1 MSVDV
6 RGLKITIGGK
16 PIVSDADMTIADGER
31 VGLIGSSG
39 SGKSMIAKAMLGLLP
54 LTAVANGSIDMGGT
68 EIIGASERALAD
80 LRGRYVG
87 AVFQNPAASLNPVMT
102 VAQQIALP
110 LRLHYDLTKAE
121 RADRVNALLSKVGLD
136 LDMAGKYPHELSGG
150 QQQRVGIATAL
161 ITSPRLIIADEPT
174 TALDSITQRQIVDLL
189 TSLVDDAGAS
199 MLFITHD
206 FSVLARATT
215 RCYVLDAGRI
225 VESGPTA
232 DLLAAPTTPQAQR
245 LVAAA
250 QTLTLHTPRRIRMSN
265 SSVPLLSARSITKSF
280 GPRTARHQVLF
291 DVSADVHAGECL
303 AVIGGSGSGK
313 STLTRIML
321 GLESA
326 DSGSVEYEGQSIVGG
341 RKSPGFAA
349 LRRESG
355 LVFQDPFSSLDP
367 RWQVAKSVAEPLSLQ
382 RRDLNNT
389 DIDER
394 VAAALTMAGLEPADF
409 LNRYPID
416 LSGGQAQRVVIARA
430 IINEPKVILADEPMS
445 AINVAARIQILDTF
459 AAIRAARPSTAIIM
473 VSHDL
478 GVVQHIADRI
488 LVLHDGRLEETGP
501 TAEVLGNP
509 QSDYTRQLIEAA
521 SL

>member
-1 MSVDV
+1 
-6 RGLKITIGGK
+6 
-16 PIVSDADMTIADGER
+16 
-31 VGLIGSSG
+31 
-39 SGKSMIAKAMLGLLP
+39 
-54 LTAVANGSIDMGGT
+54 
-68 EIIGASERALAD
+68 
-80 LRGRYVG
+80 
-87 AVFQNPAASLNPVMT
+87 
-102 VAQQIALP
+102 
-110 LRLHYDLTKAE
+110 
-121 RADRVNALLSKVGLD
+121 
-136 LDMAGKYPHELSGG
+136 
-150 QQQRVGIATAL
+150 
-161 ITSPRLIIADEPT
+161 
-174 TALDSITQRQIVDLL
+174 
-189 TSLVDDAGAS
+189 
-199 MLFITHD
+199 
-206 FSVLARATT
+206 
-215 RCYVLDAGRI
+215 
-225 VESGPTA
+225 
-232 DLLAAPTTPQAQR
+232 
-245 LVAAA
+245 
-250 QTLTLHTPRRIRMSN
+250 MSN
-265 SSVPLLSARSITKSF
+265 SSVPLLSAHSITKSF

-326 DSGSVEYEGQSIVGG
+326 DSG

-367 RWQVAKSVAEPLSLQ
+367 RWRVAKSVAEPLSLQ

-445 AINVAARIQILDTF
+445 AIDVAARIQILDTF

-488 LVLHDGRLEETGP
+488 LVLHDGRLEETGS

>member
-1 MSVDV
+1 
-6 RGLKITIGGK
+6 
-16 PIVSDADMTIADGER
+16 MT
-31 VGLIGSSG
+31 
-39 SGKSMIAKAMLGLLP
+39 
-54 LTAVANGSIDMGGT
+54 
-68 EIIGASERALAD
+68 
-80 LRGRYVG
+80 
-87 AVFQNPAASLNPVMT
+87 
-102 VAQQIALP
+102 
-110 LRLHYDLTKAE
+110 
-121 RADRVNALLSKVGLD
+121 
-136 LDMAGKYPHELSGG
+136 
-150 QQQRVGIATAL
+150 
-161 ITSPRLIIADEPT
+161 
-174 TALDSITQRQIVDLL
+174 
-189 TSLVDDAGAS
+189 
-199 MLFITHD
+199 
-206 FSVLARATT
+206 
-215 RCYVLDAGRI
+215 
-225 VESGPTA
+225 
-232 DLLAAPTTPQAQR
+232 
-245 LVAAA
+245 
-250 QTLTLHTPRRIRMSN
+250 N

-445 AINVAARIQILDTF
+445 AIDVAARM
-459 AAIRAARPSTAIIM
+459 AAK
-473 VSHDL
+473 VS
-478 GVVQHIADRI
+478 RI
-488 LVLHDGRLEETGP
+488 
-501 TAEVLGNP
+501 
-509 QSDYTRQLIEAA
+509 
-521 SL
+521 

>member
-1 MSVDV
+1 
-6 RGLKITIGGK
+6 
-16 PIVSDADMTIADGER
+16 
-31 VGLIGSSG
+31 
-39 SGKSMIAKAMLGLLP
+39 
-54 LTAVANGSIDMGGT
+54 
-68 EIIGASERALAD
+68 
-80 LRGRYVG
+80 
-87 AVFQNPAASLNPVMT
+87 
-102 VAQQIALP
+102 
-110 LRLHYDLTKAE
+110 
-121 RADRVNALLSKVGLD
+121 
-136 LDMAGKYPHELSGG
+136 
-150 QQQRVGIATAL
+150 
-161 ITSPRLIIADEPT
+161 
-174 TALDSITQRQIVDLL
+174 
-189 TSLVDDAGAS
+189 
-199 MLFITHD
+199 
-206 FSVLARATT
+206 
-215 RCYVLDAGRI
+215 
-225 VESGPTA
+225 
-232 DLLAAPTTPQAQR
+232 
-245 LVAAA
+245 
-250 QTLTLHTPRRIRMSN
+250 MSN
-265 SSVPLLSARSITKSF
+265 SSVPLLSAHSITKSF

-326 DSGSVEYEGQSIVGG
+326 DSGSVEYESQSIVGG

-367 RWQVAKSVAEPLSLQ
+367 RWRVAKSVAEPLSLQ

-445 AINVAARIQILDTF
+445 AIDVAARIQILDTFAAMRLSRISGKRTNTF

-488 LVLHDGRLEETGP
+488 LVLHDGRLEETGS

>member
-1 MSVDV
+1 
-6 RGLKITIGGK
+6 
-16 PIVSDADMTIADGER
+16 
-31 VGLIGSSG
+31 
-39 SGKSMIAKAMLGLLP
+39 
-54 LTAVANGSIDMGGT
+54 
-68 EIIGASERALAD
+68 
-80 LRGRYVG
+80 
-87 AVFQNPAASLNPVMT
+87 
-102 VAQQIALP
+102 
-110 LRLHYDLTKAE
+110 
-121 RADRVNALLSKVGLD
+121 
-136 LDMAGKYPHELSGG
+136 
-150 QQQRVGIATAL
+150 
-161 ITSPRLIIADEPT
+161 
-174 TALDSITQRQIVDLL
+174 
-189 TSLVDDAGAS
+189 
-199 MLFITHD
+199 
-206 FSVLARATT
+206 
-215 RCYVLDAGRI
+215 
-225 VESGPTA
+225 
-232 DLLAAPTTPQAQR
+232 
-245 LVAAA
+245 
-250 QTLTLHTPRRIRMSN
+250 MSN
-265 SSVPLLSARSITKSF
+265 SSVPLLSAHSITKSF

-326 DSGSVEYEGQSIVGG
+326 DSGSVEYERQSIVGG

-349 LRRESG
+349 LRHESG

-367 RWQVAKSVAEPLSLQ
+367 RWRVAKSVAEPLSLQ

-394 VAAALTMAGLEPADF
+394 VTAALTMAGLEPADF

-445 AINVAARIQILDTF
+445 AIDVAARIQILDTF

>member
-1 MSVDV
+1 
-6 RGLKITIGGK
+6 
-16 PIVSDADMTIADGER
+16 
-31 VGLIGSSG
+31 
-39 SGKSMIAKAMLGLLP
+39 
-54 LTAVANGSIDMGGT
+54 
-68 EIIGASERALAD
+68 
-80 LRGRYVG
+80 
-87 AVFQNPAASLNPVMT
+87 
-102 VAQQIALP
+102 
-110 LRLHYDLTKAE
+110 
-121 RADRVNALLSKVGLD
+121 
-136 LDMAGKYPHELSGG
+136 
-150 QQQRVGIATAL
+150 
-161 ITSPRLIIADEPT
+161 
-174 TALDSITQRQIVDLL
+174 
-189 TSLVDDAGAS
+189 
-199 MLFITHD
+199 
-206 FSVLARATT
+206 
-215 RCYVLDAGRI
+215 
-225 VESGPTA
+225 
-232 DLLAAPTTPQAQR
+232 
-245 LVAAA
+245 
-250 QTLTLHTPRRIRMSN
+250 MSN
-265 SSVPLLSARSITKSF
+265 SSVPLLSAHSITKSI

-326 DSGSVEYEGQSIVGG
+326 DSGSVEYESQSIVGG

-367 RWQVAKSVAEPLSLQ
+367 RWRVAKSVAEPLSLQ

-430 IINEPKVILADEPMS
+430 ILADEPMS
-445 AINVAARIQILDTF
+445 AIDVAARIQILDTF

-488 LVLHDGRLEETGP
+488 LVLHDGRLEETGS

>member
-1 MSVDV
+1 
-6 RGLKITIGGK
+6 
-16 PIVSDADMTIADGER
+16 
-31 VGLIGSSG
+31 
-39 SGKSMIAKAMLGLLP
+39 
-54 LTAVANGSIDMGGT
+54 
-68 EIIGASERALAD
+68 
-80 LRGRYVG
+80 
-87 AVFQNPAASLNPVMT
+87 
-102 VAQQIALP
+102 
-110 LRLHYDLTKAE
+110 
-121 RADRVNALLSKVGLD
+121 
-136 LDMAGKYPHELSGG
+136 
-150 QQQRVGIATAL
+150 
-161 ITSPRLIIADEPT
+161 
-174 TALDSITQRQIVDLL
+174 
-189 TSLVDDAGAS
+189 
-199 MLFITHD
+199 
-206 FSVLARATT
+206 
-215 RCYVLDAGRI
+215 
-225 VESGPTA
+225 
-232 DLLAAPTTPQAQR
+232 
-245 LVAAA
+245 
-250 QTLTLHTPRRIRMSN
+250 MSN
-265 SSVPLLSARSITKSF
+265 SSVPLLSAHSITKSF

-303 AVIGGSGSGK
+303 AVIGGSVFGK

-326 DSGSVEYEGQSIVGG
+326 DSGSVEYESQSIVGG

-367 RWQVAKSVAEPLSLQ
+367 RWRVAKSVAEPLSLQ

-445 AINVAARIQILDTF
+445 AIDVAARIQILDTF
-459 AAIRAARPSTAIIM
+459 AAIRAALALSTAIIM

-488 LVLHDGRLEETGP
+488 LVLHDGRVEETGP
-501 TAEVLGNP
+501 TAEVLWQPPIRLHPSAHRG
-509 QSDYTRQLIEAA
+509 
-521 SL
+521 SLVIDLFGSLLRGAGRRRHALVAGCAMV

>member
-54 LTAVANGSIDMGGT
+54 LTAVTNGSIDMGST

-110 LRLHYDLTKAE
+110 LRLHYDLTKVE

-150 QQQRVGIATAL
+150 QQQRV
-161 ITSPRLIIADEPT
+161 
-174 TALDSITQRQIVDLL
+174 
-189 TSLVDDAGAS
+189 
-199 MLFITHD
+199 
-206 FSVLARATT
+206 
-215 RCYVLDAGRI
+215 
-225 VESGPTA
+225 
-232 DLLAAPTTPQAQR
+232 
-245 LVAAA
+245 
-250 QTLTLHTPRRIRMSN
+250 
-265 SSVPLLSARSITKSF
+265 
-280 GPRTARHQVLF
+280 
-291 DVSADVHAGECL
+291 
-303 AVIGGSGSGK
+303 
-313 STLTRIML
+313 
-321 GLESA
+321 
-326 DSGSVEYEGQSIVGG
+326 
-341 RKSPGFAA
+341 
-349 LRRESG
+349 
-355 LVFQDPFSSLDP
+355 
-367 RWQVAKSVAEPLSLQ
+367 
-382 RRDLNNT
+382 
-389 DIDER
+389 
-394 VAAALTMAGLEPADF
+394 
-409 LNRYPID
+409 
-416 LSGGQAQRVVIARA
+416 VIARA

-445 AINVAARIQILDTF
+445 AIDVAARIQILDTF

-488 LVLHDGRLEETGP
+488 LVLHDGRLEETGS

>member
-1 MSVDV
+1 
-6 RGLKITIGGK
+6 
-16 PIVSDADMTIADGER
+16 
-31 VGLIGSSG
+31 
-39 SGKSMIAKAMLGLLP
+39 
-54 LTAVANGSIDMGGT
+54 
-68 EIIGASERALAD
+68 
-80 LRGRYVG
+80 
-87 AVFQNPAASLNPVMT
+87 
-102 VAQQIALP
+102 
-110 LRLHYDLTKAE
+110 
-121 RADRVNALLSKVGLD
+121 
-136 LDMAGKYPHELSGG
+136 
-150 QQQRVGIATAL
+150 
-161 ITSPRLIIADEPT
+161 
-174 TALDSITQRQIVDLL
+174 
-189 TSLVDDAGAS
+189 
-199 MLFITHD
+199 
-206 FSVLARATT
+206 
-215 RCYVLDAGRI
+215 
-225 VESGPTA
+225 
-232 DLLAAPTTPQAQR
+232 
-245 LVAAA
+245 
-250 QTLTLHTPRRIRMSN
+250 MSN
-265 SSVPLLSARSITKSF
+265 SSVPLLSAHSITKSF

-326 DSGSVEYEGQSIVGG
+326 DSGSVEYESQSIVGG

-367 RWQVAKSVAEPLSLQ
+367 RWRVAKSVAEPLSLQ

-445 AINVAARIQILDTF
+445 AIDVAARIQILDTF

-488 LVLHDGRLEETGP
+488 LVLHDGRLEETGS

-521 SL
+521 SYRPFLAPSLRGAVERSEAEGSYGCRRIPLSPLRGQLPSGRGAEAAGDTRLSRVVLWCETCRLSHVVVANRRPWASGQ

>member
-54 LTAVANGSIDMGGT
+54 LTAVTNGSIDMGST

-110 LRLHYDLTKAE
+110 LRLHYDLTKVE

-161 ITSPRLIIADEPT
+161 ITSPRFIIADEPT

-206 FSVLARATT
+206 FSVPPPAATCWT
-215 RCYVLDAGRI
+215 PAASSNPDPP
-225 VESGPTA
+225 PTCSPRRPHHKPSA
-232 DLLAAPTTPQAQR
+232 WSPPPKPSPSTP
-245 LVAAA
+245 
-250 QTLTLHTPRRIRMSN
+250 PRRIRMSN
-265 SSVPLLSARSITKSF
+265 SSVPLLSAHSITKSF

-326 DSGSVEYEGQSIVGG
+326 DSGSVEYESQSIVGG

-367 RWQVAKSVAEPLSLQ
+367 RWRVAKSVAEPLSLQ

-445 AINVAARIQILDTF
+445 AIDVAARIQILDTF

-488 LVLHDGRLEETGP
+488 LVLHDGRLEETGS